1 MAQIFHRSTNTFSR
15 VTIFGGLFIAGGVL
29 FLLAQLYRSPYITN
43 EGLVRPQPVQFSHEH
58 HVKDDGIDCRYCH
71 TTVEFSSFAGIP
83 PTETCM
89 NCHSQIWANSP
100 ALAPV
105 FESWETGEPI
115 RWTRVHDVPD
125 FVYFNHSVHIQAGVG
140 CASCHGEVDEMAL
153 MWKAEPMTME
163 WCLDCHRDPTRH
175 LRPREE
181 VFNMNYEFPANQAE
195 LGRQLAEQYG
205 VPLPDSNGIQPLTD
219 CYACHR

>member
-1 MAQIFHRSTNTFSR
+1 MSQIFHRSTNTFSR
-15 VTIFGGLFIAGGVL
+15 VTIFGGVFIVGGVL

-43 EGLVRPQPVQFSHEH
+43 VGLVRPQPVQFSHEH
-58 HVKDDGIDCRYCH
+58 HVNDDGIDCRYCH
-71 TTVEFSSFAGIP
+71 TSVEYSAFAGIP

-105 FESWETGEPI
+105 RESWQTGEPI
-115 RWTRVHDVPD
+115 QWTRVHDVPD
-125 FVYFNHSVHIQAGVG
+125 FVYFNHSVHVQAGVG
-140 CASCHGEVDEMAL
+140 CDTCHGEVDEMAL

-163 WCLDCHRDPTRH
+163 WCLDCHRDPTRF

-181 VFNMNYEFPANQAE
+181 VFNMNYVYPPNQAE
-195 LGRQLAEQYG
+195 VGLQLAEQYG
-205 VPLPDSNGIQPLTD
+205 IPLEAQDGVHPLTD
-219 CYACHR
+219 CYVCHR